1 MQLKYYLRTIYIY
14 ISYIYIYHLLAIPT
28 RRPHAWLTY
37 EARMLAEKDDKL
49 TQAAASNA
57 NQLNFKL
64 QNRYLETNSSNPA
77 TMSAAVAASD
87 KWNNDVVIEGDLRE
101 ATRST

>member
-1 MQLKYYLRTIYIY
+1 MKLVCSPRKMLHPNSLR
-14 ISYIYIYHLLAIPT
+14 
-28 RRPHAWLTY
+28 
-37 EARMLAEKDDKL
+37 E
-49 TQAAASNA
+49 AAASNA

-87 KWNNDVVIEGDLRE
+87 KWNNDVVIEGDF
-101 ATRST
+101 ATTYT